1 MVQWLR
7 FSAEYKREAMAM
19 IESSCVSASQ
29 IATELRIGSHA
40 LGRWRLELCHE
51 PGQAF
56 VGNGRPRNGE
66 LALVRRK
73 WVRMTKQQDL
83 VREAAAFIARA
94 SR

>member
-29 IATELRIGSHA
+29 IATELRIGFHV

-56 VGNGRPRNGE
+56 VGNG
-66 LALVRRK
+66 
-73 WVRMTKQQDL
+73 
-83 VREAAAFIARA
+83 
-94 SR
+94 